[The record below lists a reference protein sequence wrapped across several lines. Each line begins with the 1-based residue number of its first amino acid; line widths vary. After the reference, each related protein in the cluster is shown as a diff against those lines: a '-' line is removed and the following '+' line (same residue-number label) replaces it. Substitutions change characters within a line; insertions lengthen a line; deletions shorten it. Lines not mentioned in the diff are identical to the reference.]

1 MKWPILGTPFSR
13 FNRDLAA
20 CLSLPQSGRWVFS
33 LCQVSSVFFPH
44 VTKWN
49 LFFGEART
57 KWFLSHDLNVP
68 KCIVQYWIC
77 FFLEPLLRLA
87 FPGVFLRRPDSL
99 QDPGLMGLQITI
111 FIVNTHYK
119 WPCSIAMLVIT
130 RGYKLCIP
138 RLPSPNPNS
147 QWTELGN

>member
-1 MKWPILGTPFSR
+1 MGLQFVP
-13 FNRDLAA
+13 
-20 CLSLPQSGRWVFS
+20 
-33 LCQVSSVFFPH
+33 SVIGFFPTRH
-44 VTKWN
+44 QMKP
-49 LFFGEART
+49 FFGEARA

-68 KCIVQYWIC
+68 KCIDTESVV
-77 FFLEPLLRLA
+77 FLEPLRRLA

-111 FIVNTHYK
+111 FIGKTHYK

-138 RLPSPNPNS
+138 RSPSPNPNS
-147 QWTELGN
+147 Q